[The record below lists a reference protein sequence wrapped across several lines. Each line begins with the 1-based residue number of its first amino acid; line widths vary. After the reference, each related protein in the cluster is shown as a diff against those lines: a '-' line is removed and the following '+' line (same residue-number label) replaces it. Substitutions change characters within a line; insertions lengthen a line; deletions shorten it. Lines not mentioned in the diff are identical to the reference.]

1 MNKTVKIILGIA
13 VSLALIYVL
22 KFFKDSNAKEVI
34 DYKIESPFYSTL
46 DTKIVATGK
55 LNPEEE
61 IELKPQI
68 SGIIDEIFVE
78 EGDLVRKGDLIARI
92 RVVPNEQAL
101 VSAKSRINSL
111 KLSFD
116 NSQTVFNRN
125 KTLFDKGVISKQDFE
140 NSELSLNQSKENY
153 EQAQDDYQIIKQGSL
168 SGGSSANTTII
179 AQIPGT
185 ILEIPVREGDQVIQS
200 NNFNAGTTIATVA
213 DMSQMIFEGKVDE
226 SEVGKLE
233 EGKEII
239 VVLGAI
245 NEKEFPA
252 VLTFV
257 APKGIEQNGAVQFT
271 IKADVDINSSTRIR
285 AGYSANAEIE
295 LESKDSVLVIKEAL
309 LQFNRI
315 TEKPFVELLKE
326 NGRFQTKNVEIG
338 LSDGINVEILEGIE
352 EGDEIKVW
360 NKASEENNEDEEKMM
375 NNKTSNPM
383 KHIAIALFLLGTL
396 SSFAQKKWTLKEC
409 VRSCY
414 RKQYL
419 C

>member
-13 VSLALIYVL
+13 VLLALVYVL
-22 KFFKDSNAKEVI
+22 KYFKDSNAKEII
-34 DYKIESPFYSTL
+34 DYKTESPFFSTL

-68 SGIIDEIFVE
+68 SGIIDAIFVE
-78 EGDLVRKGDLIARI
+78 EGDLVKKGDLIARI

-111 KLSFD
+111 KLSFN

-168 SGGSSANTTII
+168 SGGSSANTTIV

-233 EGKEII
+233 EGKDII

-257 APKGIEQNGAVQFT
+257 APKGVEQNGAVQFT
-271 IKADVDINSSTRIR
+271 IKADVDIDSSTRIR

-326 NGRFQTKNVEIG
+326 NGRFQTKNIEIG
-338 LSDGINVEILEGIE
+338 ISDGINVEIIEGIK
-352 EGDEIKVW
+352 EGDEIKIW
-360 NKASEENNEDEEKMM
+360 NKASEENNEDEED
-375 NNKTSNPM
+375 
-383 KHIAIALFLLGTL
+383 
-396 SSFAQKKWTLKEC
+396 EDDE
-409 VRSCY
+409 
-414 RKQYL
+414 
-419 C
+419 

>member
-13 VSLALIYVL
+13 VLLALVYVL
-22 KFFKDSNAKEVI
+22 KYFKDSNAKEII
-34 DYKIESPFYSTL
+34 DYKTESPFFSTL

-68 SGIIDEIFVE
+68 SGIIDAIFVE

-111 KLSFD
+111 KLSFN

-168 SGGSSANTTII
+168 SGGSSANTTIV

-233 EGKEII
+233 EGKDII

-257 APKGIEQNGAVQFT
+257 APKGVEQNGAVQFT
-271 IKADVDINSSTRIR
+271 IKADVDIDSSTRIR

-338 LSDGINVEILEGIE
+338 ISDGINVEIIEGIK
-352 EGDEIKVW
+352 EGDEVKIW
-360 NKASEENNEDEEKMM
+360 NKASEENNEDEED
-375 NNKTSNPM
+375 
-383 KHIAIALFLLGTL
+383 
-396 SSFAQKKWTLKEC
+396 EDDE
-409 VRSCY
+409 
-414 RKQYL
+414 
-419 C
+419 

>member
-1 MNKTVKIILGIA
+1 MKKTVKIILGSA
-13 VSLALIYVL
+13 VLIGLIYVL
-22 KFFKDSNAKEVI
+22 KYFKDSNAKDVV
-34 DYKIESPFYSTL
+34 DYKTESPFYTTI

-92 RVVPNEQAL
+92 RVVPNEQSM

-111 KLSFD
+111 KLTYN
-116 NSQTVFNRN
+116 NSQTVFDRN
-125 KTLFDKGVISKQDFE
+125 KILFEKGVISRQDFE
-140 NSELSLNQSKENY
+140 NSELNLNQSKENY
-153 EQAQDDYQIIKQGSL
+153 EQAKDDYKIIKQGSL
-168 SGGSSANTTII
+168 SGGSSANTTIV

-213 DMSQMIFEGKVDE
+213 DMSKMIFEGKVDE

-233 EGKEII
+233 EGKQIT

-295 LESKDSVLVIKEAL
+295 LESKDSILVIKEAL

-315 TEKPFVELLKE
+315 TEKPFIELLKQD
-326 NGRFQTKNVEIG
+326 GRFQVKNVEIG
-338 LSDGINVEILEGIE
+338 ISDGINVEIIEGLD
-352 EGDEIKVW
+352 EGDKIKVW
-360 NKASEENNEDEEKMM
+360 NKASEENNEDDDDK
-375 NNKTSNPM
+375 
-383 KHIAIALFLLGTL
+383 
-396 SSFAQKKWTLKEC
+396 
-409 VRSCY
+409 Y
-414 RKQYL
+414 
-419 C
+419 